1 MKVTPLDLR
10 QAQFKTKMRGYDP
23 QEVGPFLA
31 DAANELEQALRE
43 IDRLRQD
50 LVRSESAM
58 TEHRDRETSLRNT
71 LLTAQRLA
79 DSIKE
84 SAENEAR
91 TLIREAETRA
101 DQLLQKAQARLIE
114 VERDINEMKLR
125 RRDVEGS
132 LEASIASLTYALDF
146 MRGQDQA
153 EREEKLL
160 LHRPKAMDI
169 LAAAGPQGTVANG
182 PQAVVSGPQP
192 IPLPQPAAG
201 PQLVNN
207 PQAISGPQAVPS
219 IRPAEPRLVAQ
230 NSDALPKVAE
240 KAG

>member
-50 LVRSESAM
+50 LVRSENAM

-84 SAENEAR
+84 NAENEAR

-101 DQLLQKAQARLIE
+101 DLLLQKAQARLAE

-146 MRGQDQA
+146 MKGQDQA
-153 EREEKLL
+153 ERDEKLL
-160 LHRPKAMDI
+160 LHRPKAVEKAVE
-169 LAAAGPQGTVANG
+169 LVAAAGPQAVPAQQAVNG
-182 PQAVVSGPQP
+182 PQVVTG
-192 IPLPQPAAG
+192 
-201 PQLVNN
+201 
-207 PQAISGPQAVPS
+207 PQAITGPQAVPS

-230 NSDALPKVAE
+230 NSDALPKVTE

>member
-43 IDRLRQD
+43 VDRLRQD
-50 LVRSESAM
+50 LARSETAM

-91 TLIREAETRA
+91 TLVREAESRA
-101 DQLLQKAQARLIE
+101 DQLLQKAQSRLIE
-114 VERDINEMKLR
+114 VERDISEMKLR

-132 LEASIASLTYALDF
+132 LEASITSLTYALDF
-146 MRGQDQA
+146 MRGQDQV

-160 LHRPKAMDI
+160 MHRPKAMDI
-169 LAAAGPQGTVANG
+169 LAAAGPQGAGANG
-182 PQAVVSGPQP
+182 PQAVVTGPQAV
-192 IPLPQPAAG
+192 PAAG
-201 PQLVNN
+201 PQPINH
-207 PQAISGPQAVPS
+207 PQAITGPQAVPS

-230 NSDALPKVAE
+230 NSEPLAKVAE